1 MSSRAFWSYHRIAAS
16 VDNAIA
22 IMRSNIDQVFREVPY
37 MGVIYVVHEASKR
50 GFRNLHPDWCNLGQ
64 GQPEV
69 GEMKGAPP
77 RLATLKIDPTDLAY
91 GPVGGIDDLKQAV
104 ADYYNRLYRRGKRS
118 QYRKENVA
126 IAAGGRLVLSRLV
139 AALGACRL
147 GHLVPD
153 YTAYEDLFE
162 YHQHRVEPVAIA
174 TGPETGFHLSPGQ
187 IGEIVERERLQAL
200 LFSNP
205 CNPTGNVV
213 QGNDLAGYLKLAR
226 DRNVWLLLD
235 EFYSH
240 FIYEG
245 DGAPGSGGVSGAEFV
260 DDCDRD
266 PVVLIDGLTKNF
278 RYPGLRVGWAVGP
291 SEIIENIA
299 RSASAIDGG
308 PPTVMQRAA
317 VEILEPAR
325 VDQETTA
332 LREQFAIKRAV
343 MIDALQGMGIEIA
356 RPGRG
361 TFYLWGSV
369 RNLPAPL
376 NDADAF
382 FLRGL
387 DEKVM
392 TVPGR
397 FFDVNPGRR
406 RNQPHIDS
414 SWVRFSFGPPLDNVK
429 LGLDRLRRMVK
440 SERSWRAA

>member
-1 MSSRAFWSYHRIAAS
+1 MSST
-16 VDNAIA
+16 NG
-22 IMRSNIDQVFREVPY
+22 QVFRDVPY

-69 GEMKGAPP
+69 GEMKGAPA
-77 RLATLKIDPTDLAY
+77 RLSSLKIDPSDLAY
-91 GPVGGIDDLKQAV
+91 GPVGGIDDLRQVV
-104 ADYYNRLYRRGKRS
+104 ADYYNRLYRRGKKS

-153 YTAYEDLFE
+153 YTAYEDLFD
-162 YHQHRVEPVAIA
+162 YHLHRVEPVPMV
-174 TGPETGFHLSPGQ
+174 TGPETGFHLSPAQ
-187 IGEIVERERLQAL
+187 LAEIVERDKLQAL

-213 QGNDLAGYLKLAR
+213 QGDDLAAYVKLAR
-226 DRNVWLLLD
+226 DRNTWLLLD

-240 FIYEG
+240 FIYKE
-245 DGAPGSGGVSGAEFV
+245 DGAPGDGGVSGAEFV
-260 DDCDRD
+260 EDVDRD
-266 PVVLIDGLTKNF
+266 PVVLVDGLTKSF
-278 RYPGLRVGWAVGP
+278 RYPGLRVGWVVGP
-291 SEIIENIA
+291 PEIVENVA
-299 RSASAIDGG
+299 RAASAIDGG
-308 PPTVMQRAA
+308 PPTVVQRAA

-325 VDQETTA
+325 ADQETAA
-332 LREQFAIKRAV
+332 LREQFAIKRAT
-343 MIDALQGMGIEIA
+343 MIDALQDMGIEIGGA
-356 RPGRG
+356 SRG

-397 FFDVNPGRR
+397 FFDVNPGRQR
-406 RNQPHIDS
+406 TQSYIDPT
-414 SWVRFSFGPPLDNVK
+414 WVRFSFGPPLDNVE
-429 LGLDRLRRMVK
+429 LGLDRLRRVVA
-440 SERSWRAA
+440 SA